1 MHELERMLQHVL
13 RTSQAPL
20 ISTPKGT
27 AGLNATLPLSG
38 LAPPADDSF
47 KVRVTPY
54 KAISWACTA
63 AARHKVAMICR

>member
-20 ISTPKGT
+20 SSTPKGP

-47 KVRVTPY
+47 KVHVLSTRR
-54 KAISWACTA
+54 IQWACIA
-63 AARHKVAMICR
+63 AARHGMAMMCR